1 MTQTTARRIC
11 KCILINS
18 VGERLVFCSLRI
30 IYDNRCFLFTVV
42 RERFKGMITFRSMTL
57 DDLEVVCEI
66 EQRSAEH
73 PWQPTH
79 FRESLTSGYV
89 GLVVESEGQI
99 IGHCMLMLVAG
110 EASILIF
117 TVDQAQQGKG
127 IGRLFLQS
135 LVQFAQQQHCDTLF
149 LEVRKSN
156 HRAFQLYLTEG
167 FCEVGIRKNYYP
179 TAQGRE
185 DAIVMVLDLQGVD

>member
-1 MTQTTARRIC
+1 M
-11 KCILINS
+11 
-18 VGERLVFCSLRI
+18 FCSLKI
-30 IYDNRCFLFTVV
+30 IYGNCRFLFTVV
-42 RERFKGMITFRSMTL
+42 RERFKGMITFRPMTL

-73 PWQPTH
+73 PWQPIH
-79 FRESLTSGYV
+79 FRESLTSDYV

-127 IGRLFLQS
+127 IGRLFLQY

-156 HRAFQLYLTEG
+156 YRAFQLYLTEG

-185 DAIVMVLDLQGVD
+185 DAIVMVLDLQGLD